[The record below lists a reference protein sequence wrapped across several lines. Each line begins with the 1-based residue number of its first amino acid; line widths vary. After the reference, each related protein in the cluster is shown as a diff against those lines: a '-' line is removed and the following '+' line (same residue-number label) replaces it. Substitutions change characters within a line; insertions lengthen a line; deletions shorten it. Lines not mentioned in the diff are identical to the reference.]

1 MKITEKT
8 FHETCRR
15 GWCGDMRRGAAMGRG
30 SRVPPSPV
38 GQAHLIRVRLS
49 SGGYAARG
57 GAYFGHGAPLYWLYQ
72 ATPDGGVTLDYT
84 FRAESRAAAVAHV
97 VATMPNV
104 RVRK

>member
-30 SRVPPSPV
+30 SYVPHSPV
-38 GQAHLIRVRLS
+38 GKAHLIRVRLS

-72 ATPDGGVTLDYT
+72 AWGYDPDDAWQVWDDSNED
-84 FRAESRAAAVAHV
+84 ESFYARSLEPVESV
-97 VATMPNV
+97 SL
-104 RVRK
+104 